1 MTDLYVGDF
10 RAPDW
15 SGWEVHGNAFGSGPG
30 TTDQALKGATS
41 RNKPAGAQGRLVSAP
56 FIVSHPYLNF
66 RISGGDYEYKTCL
79 NVVVNG
85 QVVRTET
92 GRAAELPHAASFDL
106 TDWLGQEAR
115 VEIVDEADGDW
126 GYVCVSEIV
135 LSSTP
140 TASTARPP
148 LYREAL
154 RPQLHFT
161 SRQWAMHRE
170 NPVEREEGW
179 LNDLNGLVFYD
190 GEYHLFAQRWN
201 KCWIH
206 AVSNDLVHW
215 TELAPA
221 FFEESL
227 GTGVQSGSCVIDHD
241 NTSGLGEPGAG
252 PPMVAFWS
260 RNDNRSQCVS
270 YSLDRGRTWTHYAGN
285 PIMDLPERDPMVF
298 RDHRRSQWVMVLY
311 GDDRYQLLRSDD
323 LLHWDSLDSAISD
336 SFECPDFFELGVE
349 GSDESR
355 WVLVRGDG
363 RYSIGEFDGRE
374 FVEETSQLQV
384 DGGPH
389 FYATQSWAAG
399 ATTDLRRVQVAWM
412 RGGRYPNMP
421 FNQQVSIPCDLSLRR
436 TDDGLR
442 MYRKPVPELE
452 SLTRSRHSWPS
463 RVLAADGGW
472 RVGTAWPLVR
482 ITCDVSLAAEGELA
496 IDISGTRVTVT
507 PERIAV
513 LDGEQPTITGV
524 SKLDII
530 VDTTSIEVFANDGE
544 ASLTACVQPGHYDLT
559 FTASGAD
566 CTVEHLEVAELA
578 SIWPLG

>member
-1 MTDLYVGDF
+1 MADLSGDIVVDNF
-10 RAPDW
+10 AVPF
-15 SGWEVHGNAFGSGPG
+15 VV
-30 TTDQALKGATS
+30 S
-41 RNKPAGAQGRLVSAP
+41 R
-56 FIVSHPYLNF
+56 PYLNF

-85 QVVRTET
+85 RIVRTET
-92 GRAAELPHAASFDL
+92 GRGAERPYAACFDL
-106 TDWLGQEAR
+106 TDWLGQEAY
-115 VEIVDEADGDW
+115 VEIVEEADGDW
-126 GYVCVSEIV
+126 GYVHVSDLV

-140 TASTARPP
+140 TVVTAQSP

-161 SRQWAMHRE
+161 ARQFAMHRL

-179 LNDLNGLVFYD
+179 LNDLNGLVFHD

-206 AVSNDLVHW
+206 AVSNDLLHW
-215 TELAPA
+215 TELEPA

-227 GTGVQSGSCVIDHD
+227 DTGVQSGSCVIDHD
-241 NTSGLGEPGAG
+241 NTSGLGEPGSG

-270 YSLDRGRTWTHYAGN
+270 YSLDRGRSWVHYAGN
-285 PIMDLPERDPMVF
+285 PILDLPERDPMVF

-323 LLHWDSLDSAISD
+323 LLHWESLDSSISD
-336 SFECPDFFELGVE
+336 SFECPDFFELGVA
-349 GSDESR
+349 GTDESR

-363 RYSIGEFDGRE
+363 RYSIGSFDGRT
-374 FVEETSQLQV
+374 FVEETAQLQV

-399 ATTDLRRVQVAWM
+399 NALEPRRIQVAWM

-421 FNQQVSIPCDLSLRR
+421 FNQQVSLPCELSLHR

-442 MYRKPVPELE
+442 MYRTPVRELE
-452 SLTRSRHSWPS
+452 NLARNRHSWPT
-463 RVLAADGGW
+463 RVLPASSPW
-472 RVGTAWPLVR
+472 RIGTAWPLLR
-482 ITCDVSLAAEGELA
+482 ITCDITLTPEGELA
-496 IDISGTRVTVT
+496 LDVCGTRITVT
-507 PERIAV
+507 SDRIAV
-513 LDGEQPTITGV
+513 LDGEQPTITALT
-524 SKLDII
+524 KLDIV
-530 VDTTSIEVFANDGE
+530 VDTTSVEVFANDGE

-559 FTASGAD
+559 LTASVAD
-566 CTVEHLEVAELA
+566 CTVGNLDVVELD
-578 SIWPLG
+578 SIWPA

>member
-1 MTDLYVGDF
+1 MADVSGDIVVGD
-10 RAPDW
+10 
-15 SGWEVHGNAFGSGPG
+15 S
-30 TTDQALKGATS
+30 T
-41 RNKPAGAQGRLVSAP
+41 AP
-56 FIVSHPYLNF
+56 FVVSRPYLNF

-85 QVVRTET
+85 RIVRTET
-92 GRAAELPHAASFDL
+92 GRATELPHAASFDL
-106 TDWLGQEAR
+106 TEWLGQEAYL
-115 VEIVDEADGDW
+115 EIVEEA
-126 GYVCVSEIV
+126 GYIRVSDVV

-140 TASTARPP
+140 SVVTARSP
-148 LYREAL
+148 LYQEAL

-161 SRQWAMHRE
+161 ARQWAMHRL

-179 LNDLNGLVFYD
+179 LNDLNGLVFHD

-206 AVSNDLVHW
+206 AVSNDLLHW
-215 TELAPA
+215 TELEPA

-227 GTGVQSGSCVIDHD
+227 DTGVQSGSCVVDHD
-241 NTSGLGEPGAG
+241 NTSGLGEPGAE

-270 YSLDRGRTWTHYAGN
+270 YSLDRGRTWAHYAGN

-311 GDDRYQLLRSDD
+311 GDDRYHLLRSDD
-323 LLHWDSLDSAISD
+323 LLHWESLDSSISN
-336 SFECPDFFELGVE
+336 SFECPDFFELGVA
-349 GSDESR
+349 GSDQSR

-363 RYSIGEFDGRE
+363 RYSIGSFDGRT
-374 FVEETSQLQV
+374 FVEETGQLQV

-399 ATTDLRRVQVAWM
+399 STAEPRRIQVAWM

-421 FNQQVSIPCDLSLRR
+421 FNQQVSLPCELSLHR

-442 MYRKPVPELE
+442 MYRTPVPELE
-452 SLTRSRHSWPS
+452 SLARSRHSWS
-463 RVLAADGGW
+463 TRVLVAGSPW
-472 RVGTAWPLVR
+472 RIGTAWPLLR
-482 ITCDVSLAAEGELA
+482 ITCAVTLAPEGELA
-496 IDISGTRVTVT
+496 LDICGTRVTVT
-507 PERIAV
+507 SDRIAV
-513 LDGEQPTITGV
+513 LDGEQPTITALT
-524 SKLDII
+524 KLDVV
-530 VDTTSIEVFANDGE
+530 VDTTSVEVIANDGE

-559 FTASGAD
+559 LTASVAD
-566 CTVEHLEVAELA
+566 CTVGDLEVVELD
-578 SIWPLG
+578 SIWPSV